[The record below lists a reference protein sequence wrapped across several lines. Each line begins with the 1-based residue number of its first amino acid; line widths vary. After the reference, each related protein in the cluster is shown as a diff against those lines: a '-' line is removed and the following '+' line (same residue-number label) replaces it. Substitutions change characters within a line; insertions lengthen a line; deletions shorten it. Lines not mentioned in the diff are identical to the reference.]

1 MNDILCMQYK
11 YNGGN
16 KYLYRQQN
24 LIHPFKKSVFQFPDI
39 RIHINRQRYRT
50 QIQRRIFYQRH
61 RIQWNGK
68 NHNDIIVTKRP

>member
-24 LIHPFKKSVFQFPDI
+24 LIHPFKKSVF
-39 RIHINRQRYRT
+39 
-50 QIQRRIFYQRH
+50 
-61 RIQWNGK
+61 
-68 NHNDIIVTKRP
+68 